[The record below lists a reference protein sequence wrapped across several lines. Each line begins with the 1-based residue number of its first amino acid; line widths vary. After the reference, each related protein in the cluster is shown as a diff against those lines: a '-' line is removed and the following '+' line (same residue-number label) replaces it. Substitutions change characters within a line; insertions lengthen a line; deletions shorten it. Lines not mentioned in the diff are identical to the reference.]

1 MNKIFRQAKNM
12 FTVVLRNYLRIT
24 KILWKEQRKLL
35 FFSYLYNMVVSIIPI
50 INAFIYGY
58 VVDIIIESVNTH
70 KNVAMPLVILI
81 ILWFIF
87 YYISSYVS
95 SYYIVIYQRM
105 RIFFGKY
112 YTQLFL
118 EKLNNIDIQTLYDKD
133 FHDYFNKA
141 EERYDYIGS
150 NIAADLFQLN
160 TALLKFI
167 FSLVVFFYFSP
178 LIAFIIL
185 LSFIPSI
192 VYSIHYSRMSWGIW
206 SESVEYRKKFF
217 SILNIF
223 RRDNTQELKIHQSG
237 NYLKDQVISLN
248 NEMYDKEINLSRQRN
263 RFNIIGALIESAIY
277 IISVVYIIFEAI
289 KKIIPIGLIV
299 TFLSILGNYISSV
312 ESLSDYIASIY
323 TNSLYFDD
331 LYRYLEFEL
340 ENKMENGTIKVKNT
354 IQHKIEF
361 KNVYF
366 KYPKTKRYVF
376 ENLSLIIN
384 PGEKIA
390 IIGENGAGKST
401 FINLL
406 CRFFDVDK
414 GEVLIDGVNI
424 KKIDIYSWYDCIGVL
439 FQDYINYEFSVKENI
454 QLGRI
459 ENKKN
464 NIDVIINASKKANAS
479 GFINKLEDKYDTVLS
494 KQDINI
500 SGGQWQK
507 LALAREFFRD
517 PDILI
522 LDEPTSNLDP
532 KSERKI
538 FDIIEKTEKS
548 KSIILISHRYSTIR
562 HVDNILVFEKGK
574 ILEEGSHKE
583 LMKQKGKYFELFTVQ
598 AKSYQE

>member
-95 SYYIVIYQRM
+95 SYYRVIYQRI
-105 RIFFGKY
+105 RIFFDKY

-206 SESVEYRKKFF
+206 SESVEYRKNFF

-323 TNSLYFDD
+323 TDSLYFDD

-464 NIDVIINASKKANAS
+464 NIDAIINASKKANAS

-494 KQDINI
+494 KQDTNI

-562 HVDNILVFEKGK
+562 HVDKILVFEKGK
-574 ILEEGSHKE
+574 ILEEGSHEE